1 MPNWR
6 GGSKLKNPNVQHAQH
21 PNLDRKKHH
30 TRTRPSVSATL
41 GSKVQRKLASLLVIL
56 ILAIA
61 NPGHVKGDSQGDEY
75 RVKAAFL
82 FHFAQLVEWPA
93 DSLGGSS
100 NPIVFCTERPDPF
113 GGDLEAAVD
122 GKRIDSR
129 PIRVEHLKNLE
140 QARRCQL
147 LFIRKSSVSNTSV
160 ILTALGQSPIVTVGE
175 EDDFVRE
182 GGMIGFSLEDNRI
195 RFEIN
200 LTAAR
205 RLHIKISSRLLG
217 LATNVIG
224 IAEEK

>member
-1 MPNWR
+1 
-6 GGSKLKNPNVQHAQH
+6 LKNSTKQGTQHS
-21 PNLDRKKHH
+21 NLDRKKHH
-30 TRTRPSVSATL
+30 TPTRRSVFATL
-41 GSKVQRKLASLLVIL
+41 GGKARTKLVLLLIIL

-61 NPGHVKGDSQGDEY
+61 NPGGVRGDSQGDEY

-113 GGDLEAAVD
+113 GGNLETTVE

-147 LFIRKSSVSNTSV
+147 LFIRKSSVSNTSA
-160 ILTALGQSPIVTVGE
+160 ILTTLGQAPIVTVGE